1 MTLLTLSVLGGLM
14 VFLVFAFFYS
24 LGKVERVDIFE
35 KLSDAEEYLPSYEVS
50 DSFLGRSCDKFIK
63 RDRSGRFFKLA
74 TYFDVNM
81 EYLQNQIRILHK
93 EDTISAVEILAMKIL
108 GVIAGAAIAV
118 YALGIKDLTT
128 GIIALIVFISLYYLP
143 QDKIKEGLKEREN
156 QVVRELPLFIEQ
168 VYMCIEAGAPLQES
182 LMTVAEN
189 NGGVLGPLFKEAF
202 IKSSYGGKW
211 EDELYQMI
219 RGVNVEP
226 LEDFVNDILISHAK
240 GTSINDTLRNEVDH
254 IHKIASAR
262 QKEMIAKLDTKM
274 MVMFVVFGLLP
285 VLLIVGAPIFLQAM
299 SIL

>member
-1 MTLLTLSVLGGLM
+1 
-14 VFLVFAFFYS
+14 
-24 LGKVERVDIFE
+24 
-35 KLSDAEEYLPSYEVS
+35 
-50 DSFLGRSCDKFIK
+50 
-63 RDRSGRFFKLA
+63 
-74 TYFDVNM
+74 M